1 MVAYVSILIIP
12 LFISSF
18 VYYKSGKTL
27 EREIIRANESLLNQ
41 VQYVMDTNLRELS
54 RLAVELD
61 FNSNVSEIIN
71 SDLIVEDWRRFSVY
85 KLVGE
90 LRLYNISN
98 DFISDLA
105 IYFKRNNLVV
115 TPIGSNEGKDYYE
128 INVKGLGI
136 SYEEWNRL
144 INEKYSGKYTVIGE
158 SNKLVY
164 IKSLPILE
172 PKDAYVNV
180 IITLNDIFFKQT
192 IRNIRWLEKGNA
204 FILDKNNQIISS
216 TNTMES
222 NSVKYEELSDNG
234 FIYKKING
242 KDVILAYTT
251 SKETDWKYVSVI
263 PEEVFWEKAQYIRK
277 LVFISFPICIILGG
291 VAVYFFLRKNY
302 KPISEL
308 THEFADRSGFG
319 FNSDMN
325 EYSFMRE
332 AMSKTIKEKEKISQM
347 LEQQRSFQRYNFLL
361 NLLKGRLEGLKYIH
375 ESLSF
380 FDINFISDTFAVI
393 FIYVNDYC
401 NIFNNLGN
409 IDEVEK
415 SDLARYAITNIIEEL
430 INRKNKGY
438 FTDADGMLVCLVN
451 LREETIDTAKMD
463 ILQAVNE
470 AQSFIRE
477 RFNIGFTAAIS
488 NVHSTIFGISE
499 AYQEVAQ
506 LMEYK
511 MVMGI
516 EKIITYDD
524 IPRDGDTRY
533 QYTLETEQK
542 LINYIRVGE
551 FEYAKDLFEGILV
564 TNFHRSKISAKLKR
578 CFMVDIVGTI
588 LRVSEEAQLQYSE
601 VEHILDCKST
611 EDMKNEI
618 LKVIEK
624 ACNNINNLKQ
634 VVNKGNDFIE
644 KSIELIKN
652 NFSDEN
658 LNISFIADNLDISPD
673 YLSRIFKN
681 HTGESMLDY
690 ICKIRLTKA
699 KELLVKKESIIA
711 EIAKETGFSNVNT
724 FIRIFKKHE
733 GVTPGQYKSLE
744 V

>member
-1 MVAYVSILIIP
+1 
-12 LFISSF
+12 
-18 VYYKSGKTL
+18 
-27 EREIIRANESLLNQ
+27 
-41 VQYVMDTNLRELS
+41 
-54 RLAVELD
+54 
-61 FNSNVSEIIN
+61 
-71 SDLIVEDWRRFSVY
+71 
-85 KLVGE
+85 
-90 LRLYNISN
+90 
-98 DFISDLA
+98 
-105 IYFKRNNLVV
+105 
-115 TPIGSNEGKDYYE
+115 
-128 INVKGLGI
+128 
-136 SYEEWNRL
+136 
-144 INEKYSGKYTVIGE
+144 
-158 SNKLVY
+158 
-164 IKSLPILE
+164 
-172 PKDAYVNV
+172 
-180 IITLNDIFFKQT
+180 
-192 IRNIRWLEKGNA
+192 
-204 FILDKNNQIISS
+204 
-216 TNTMES
+216 
-222 NSVKYEELSDNG
+222 
-234 FIYKKING
+234 
-242 KDVILAYTT
+242 
-251 SKETDWKYVSVI
+251 
-263 PEEVFWEKAQYIRK
+263 
-277 LVFISFPICIILGG
+277 
-291 VAVYFFLRKNY
+291 
-302 KPISEL
+302 
-308 THEFADRSGFG
+308 
-319 FNSDMN
+319 
-325 EYSFMRE
+325 
-332 AMSKTIKEKEKISQM
+332 
-347 LEQQRSFQRYNFLL
+347 
-361 NLLKGRLEGLKYIH
+361 
-375 ESLSF
+375 
-380 FDINFISDTFAVI
+380 
-393 FIYVNDYC
+393 
-401 NIFNNLGN
+401 
-409 IDEVEK
+409 
-415 SDLARYAITNIIEEL
+415 
-430 INRKNKGY
+430 
-438 FTDADGMLVCLVN
+438 
-451 LREETIDTAKMD
+451 
-463 ILQAVNE
+463 
-470 AQSFIRE
+470 
-477 RFNIGFTAAIS
+477 
-488 NVHSTIFGISE
+488 
-499 AYQEVAQ
+499 
-506 LMEYK
+506 MEYK